1 MPNVI
6 SSHIKSRLGYAVFS
20 GLKAVATSFARTLYV
35 LWLQSTGLIFGV
47 FTVLGGSHMLRL
59 YRQHAW
65 TGDPRRFWITLAFTV
80 TCLGFTIVS
89 FWKAKRRQRTSRAI
103 MNRRS

>member
-1 MPNVI
+1 MPDMI

-20 GLKAVATSFARTLYV
+20 GLKAVAKSFARTLYI

-47 FTVLGGSHMLRL
+47 FTVLGGSHMVKL

-65 TGDPRRFWITLAFTV
+65 TADPRRFWITLAFTV

-89 FWKAKRRQRTSRAI
+89 FWKAKRRQASR
-103 MNRRS
+103 